1 MIYSTQLTTTGDT
14 LVYTSTTTGDPIGAG
29 VSGQTNAVTCI
40 IVCNTGTPDNAN
52 ETVNSSLLTLN
63 LCSIASGG
71 VSTNTNT
78 IVKNLIVPAG
88 ETVFF
93 SDERIVLSPG
103 DRIRATASAAN
114 LLSITVSSLPV

>member
-14 LVYTSTTTGDPIGAG
+14 LVYTSTTTGADIGPG

-63 LCSIASGG
+63 LVVSGG
-71 VSTNTNT
+71 VSSNTNT

-103 DRIRATASAAN
+103 DKIRATASVAN

>member
-14 LVYTSTTTGDPIGAG
+14 LVYTSSTTGAAIGLG

-40 IVCNTGTPDNAN
+40 IVCNTGTPDLAN
-52 ETVNSSLLTLN
+52 ETSNSSLLTLN
-63 LCSIASGG
+63 LVISGG

-93 SDERIVLSPG
+93 SDERIVLNPG
-103 DRIRATASAAN
+103 DQIRATASVSN